1 MMQWFDSMTTWLQGS
16 PHWLA
21 LAIFLVACLECLAV
35 AGIII
40 PGTVLLFSLAV
51 LAGSG
56 ALELWQTLLLAYT
69 GGLLGDAISYCIGRR
84 FHQGIRGLPVL
95 RDHPEWLSGA
105 ENYFQRYGVISLL
118 VGRYIGPLRPM
129 LPLVA
134 GMLDMP
140 AVRFAL
146 VSILAAAG
154 WAVAYMLPGWAT
166 GAALRLP
173 LPEGFWSAA
182 GIVCATLAVMLLLII
197 QASLRERRWSASLAA
212 LLGAIALTAMLI
224 GFPHLD
230 SLDQGLMKLVQ
241 DERSAAFDPIVVFI
255 TRFGDFHIQFAVGV
269 LLVLLLLA
277 VRRWQAGLFVGGC
290 LLLASTATTVLK
302 NLLARSRPD
311 VLLQPL
317 ESYSLPSG
325 HSSAAFAFF
334 LALGILA
341 GRGSAART
349 RLTWLLV
356 ACLPA
361 LAIALSRVYLGVHWP
376 SDIIA
381 GALVAATSCALSL
394 ALIQRAAPMQ
404 ALPAKVWWLVI
415 PACTALLGAMV
426 TWQLSAT
433 LLRYSY

>member
-40 PGTVLLFSLAV
+40 PGTVVLFSLAV

-69 GGLLGDAISYCIGRR
+69 GGLLGDAISYGLGRR
-84 FHQGIRGLPVL
+84 FHQGIRRLPVL

-146 VSILAAAG
+146 VSVLAAAG

-173 LPEGFWSAA
+173 LPEGFWGAA
-182 GIVCATLAVMLLLII
+182 GIVSATLAVMLLLIM

-212 LLGAIALTAMLI
+212 LLGAIALAAMLI

-230 SLDQGLMKLVQ
+230 SLDQGLMTLVQ
-241 DERSAAFDPIVVFI
+241 EERSTAFDPIVVFI

-277 VRRWQAGLFVGGC
+277 ARRWQAGLFVGSC

-404 ALPAKVWWLVI
+404 PLPAKVWWLVI

>member
-35 AGIII
+35 AGIVI
-40 PGTVLLFSLAV
+40 PGTVVLFTLAV
-51 LAGSG
+51 LAGNG

-69 GGLLGDAISYCIGRR
+69 GGLLGDAISYGLGRR
-84 FHQGIRGLPVL
+84 FHQGIRRLPVL
-95 RDHPEWLSGA
+95 RDHPEWLTGA

-146 VSILAAAG
+146 VSLLAAAG

-173 LPEGFWSAA
+173 LPEGFWGAA
-182 GIVCATLAVMLLLII
+182 GIVSAVLAVMLLLIM
-197 QASLRERRWSASLAA
+197 QASLRERRWAARLAA
-212 LLGAIALTAMLI
+212 LLGAIALATMLI
-224 GFPHLD
+224 GFPRLD
-230 SLDQGLMKLVQ
+230 SLDQGLMTLVQ
-241 DERSAAFDPIVVFI
+241 DERSTAFDPIAVFI
-255 TRFGDFHIQFAVGV
+255 TRFGDFHIQFATGV
-269 LLVLLLLA
+269 LLVALLFA
-277 VRRWQAGLFVGGC
+277 ARRWQAGLFVAGA

-334 LALGILA
+334 LALGVLA

-356 ACLPA
+356 ASLPA
-361 LAIALSRVYLGVHWP
+361 LTIALSRVYLGVHWP

-404 ALPAKVWWLVI
+404 PLPAKVWWLVI
-415 PACTALLGAMV
+415 PACAALFCAMV
-426 TWQLSAT
+426 TWELSAT
-433 LLRYSY
+433 QLRYSY

>member
-95 RDHPEWLSGA
+95 RDHPEWLTGA

-166 GAALRLP
+166 GAALCLP

-290 LLLASTATTVLK
+290 LLLASTTTTVLK

>member
-1 MMQWFDSMTTWLQGS
+1 MMHWFDSTTTWLQGS

-21 LAIFLVACLECLAV
+21 LAIFIIACLECLAI
-35 AGIII
+35 AGIVI
-40 PGTVLLFSLAV
+40 PGSVVLFSLAV

-69 GGLLGDAISYCIGRR
+69 GGLLGDAISYGLGRH
-84 FHQGIRGLPVL
+84 FQQGIRGLPVL

-105 ENYFQRYGVISLL
+105 ENYFQRYGAISLL

-140 AVRFAL
+140 VVRFAL
-146 VSILAAAG
+146 VSLVAAAG

-166 GAALRLP
+166 GAALHLP
-173 LPEGFWSAA
+173 LPDGFWGAA
-182 GIVCATLAVMLLLII
+182 GIVSASLAAMLLLIM
-197 QASLRERRWSASLAA
+197 QASLREQRWSSLLAGVLAA
-212 LLGAIALTAMLI
+212 VALAAIVI

-230 SLDQGLMKLVQ
+230 SLDQGLMTLVQ
-241 DERSAAFDPIVVFI
+241 NERNALLDPFMVLI
-255 TRFGDFHIQFAVGV
+255 TRFGDFHIQLAAGIT
-269 LLVLLLLA
+269 LAVLLLAL
-277 VRRWQAGLFVGGC
+277 RRWQALLFVSC
-290 LLLASTATTVLK
+290 SLLLSSLTTTALK
-302 NLLARSRPD
+302 HLLSRARPD

-317 ESYSLPSG
+317 ETYSLPSG

-334 LALGILA
+334 LTLGVLA
-341 GRGSAART
+341 GRGSPART

-356 ACLPA
+356 ASLPA

-381 GALVAATSCALSL
+381 GALVAATCCALSL
-394 ALIQRAAPMQ
+394 TLVQRAAPLRP
-404 ALPAKVWWLVI
+404 LPAKVWLLI
-415 PACTALLGAMV
+415 LPACLGVIGAMA
-426 TWQLSAT
+426 TWQLSSA

>member
-69 GGLLGDAISYCIGRR
+69 GGLLGDAISYYIGRR

-290 LLLASTATTVLK
+290 LLLASTTTTVLK

-404 ALPAKVWWLVI
+404 ALPAKVWWLVM

>member
-40 PGTVLLFSLAV
+40 PGTVVLFSLAV

-95 RDHPEWLSGA
+95 RDHPEWLTGA

-182 GIVCATLAVMLLLII
+182 GVVSATLAVMLLLIM

-212 LLGAIALTAMLI
+212 LLGAIALAAMLI

-230 SLDQGLMKLVQ
+230 SLDQGLMALVQ

-277 VRRWQAGLFVGGC
+277 ARRWQAGLFVGSC

-404 ALPAKVWWLVI
+404 PLPAKVWWLVI

>member
-1 MMQWFDSMTTWLQGS
+1 MMQWFDNLSTWLQGS

-21 LAIFLVACLECLAV
+21 LAIFIVATLECLAV

-40 PGTVLLFSLAV
+40 PGTVVLFSLAV

-56 ALELWQTLLLAYT
+56 ALELWQTLLLAYV
-69 GGLLGDAISYCIGRR
+69 GGLLGDAISYALGRR

-95 RDHPEWLSGA
+95 RDHPQWLSGA
-105 ENYFQRYGVISLL
+105 EGYFQRYGVISLL
-118 VGRYIGPLRPM
+118 IGRYIGPLRPM

-140 AVRFAL
+140 VVRFIL
-146 VSILAAAG
+146 VSMIAAAG

-182 GIVCATLAVMLLLII
+182 GIVSACLAVMLLLIM
-197 QASLRERRWSASLAA
+197 QASLREQRWSSLLAA
-212 LLGAIALTAMLI
+212 VLSAIAAAAILI
-224 GFPHLD
+224 GFTHLD
-230 SLDQGLMKLVQ
+230 SLDRGLMTLVQ
-241 DERSAAFDPIVVFI
+241 SERSAALDPFVVLI
-255 TRFGDFHIQFAVGV
+255 TRFGDFHIQLAAGIV
-269 LLVLLLLA
+269 LVLLLLI
-277 VRRWQAGLFVGGC
+277 VRRWQAGLFVAC
-290 LLLASTATTVLK
+290 SLLLNSVTTTGLK
-302 NLLARSRPD
+302 HLLERARPD

-317 ESYSLPSG
+317 DTYSLPSG
-325 HSSAAFAFF
+325 HSSGAFAFF
-334 LALGILA
+334 LTLGVLA
-341 GRGSAART
+341 GRGGPART

-356 ACLPA
+356 ASLPA
-361 LAIALSRVYLGVHWP
+361 LAVALSRVYLGVHWP

-381 GALVAATSCALSL
+381 GALVAATCCALSL
-394 ALIQRAAPMQ
+394 TLTQRTTLLQP
-404 ALPAKVWWLVI
+404 LPPRVWWLVLSI
-415 PACTALLGAMV
+415 CAALFGAMV

>member
-95 RDHPEWLSGA
+95 RDHPEWLTGA

-290 LLLASTATTVLK
+290 LLLASTTTTVLK

>member
-1 MMQWFDSMTTWLQGS
+1 MMQWFDSMNTWLQAS
-16 PHWLA
+16 PQWLA
-21 LAIFLVACLECLAV
+21 LAIFLVACLECLAI

-40 PGTVLLFSLAV
+40 PGTVVLFTLAA
-51 LAGSG
+51 LAGNG
-56 ALELWQTLLLAYT
+56 ALELWQTLLLAYA
-69 GGLLGDAISYCIGRR
+69 GGLLGDAISYTLGRR
-84 FHQGIRGLPVL
+84 FHQGIRRLPVL
-95 RDHPEWLSGA
+95 REHPEWLIGA

-173 LPEGFWSAA
+173 LPEGFWGAA
-182 GIVCATLAVMLLLII
+182 GIVCAGLAVVVLLII
-197 QASLRERRWSASLAA
+197 QASLRERRWAASLAA
-212 LLGAIALTAMLI
+212 LLGAIALAALLI

-230 SLDQGLMKLVQ
+230 SLDQGLMTLVQ
-241 DERSAAFDPIVVFI
+241 DERSRAFDAIAVLI
-255 TRFGDFHIQFAVGV
+255 TRLGDFHVQLATGT
-269 LLVLLLLA
+269 LLIVLLLA
-277 VRRWQAGLFVGGC
+277 ARRWQAGLFVTAS
-290 LLLASTATTVLK
+290 LLLAATATTILK
-302 NLLARSRPD
+302 HLLERTRPD
-311 VLLQPL
+311 VLLHPL

-325 HSSAAFAFF
+325 HTSAAFAFF
-334 LALGILA
+334 LALGVLA

-349 RLTWLLV
+349 RLSWLVV
-356 ACLPA
+356 ATLPA

-381 GALVAATSCALSL
+381 GALVALTSCALSL
-394 ALIQRAAPMQ
+394 ALVQRAAPMQ
-404 ALPAKVWWLVI
+404 ALPARVWWLVI
-415 PACTALLGAMV
+415 PACAALFGAMV
-426 TWQLSAT
+426 TWELSTA
-433 LLRYSY
+433 LLRYRY